1 MYKGLPTSDVFS
13 SSFAQFSSYVVLD
26 SAWCLFFCLQ
36 QANPS
41 HFQNLSLFLLF
52 PTLSPSLFFR
62 QRRIIQFTYLTNMHR
77 QKTVAQ
83 ILLILSILN
92 SVLAAPTV
100 IRGMPG
106 AHDTVAVRGPGGGV
120 VGTSTGSTPEPQP
133 NEGFDWESWM
143 KGHPRD
149 PYKDFNW
156 ESWSKGVT
164 STQPTSTGSSPQA
177 GHSETQS
184 VASSK
189 EIPQPETQSVA
200 SSKGIPQPETQSVA
214 SSKGIPQPEPQ
225 PQSAAPSK
233 AAWKQKM
240 LTPEKIKATKYVG
253 AAGLLLV
260 ASMGFLLPDIIH
272 NDYKDSQS

>member
-1 MYKGLPTSDVFS
+1 
-13 SSFAQFSSYVVLD
+13 
-26 SAWCLFFCLQ
+26 
-36 QANPS
+36 
-41 HFQNLSLFLLF
+41 
-52 PTLSPSLFFR
+52 
-62 QRRIIQFTYLTNMHR
+62 MHR

-92 SVLAAPTV
+92 SVLAAPIV

-106 AHDTVAVRGPGGGV
+106 ARGAVAVRDPGGGV

-133 NEGFDWESWM
+133 NKGFDWESWI

-164 STQPTSTGSSPQA
+164 STQPTSTGSSP
-177 GHSETQS
+177 GHSSSETQS

-200 SSKGIPQPETQSVA
+200 SSKEIPQP
-214 SSKGIPQPEPQ
+214 KPQ

-233 AAWKQKM
+233 AAAWKQKIM
-240 LTPEKIKATKYVG
+240 TPGKIKATKYVA
-253 AAGLLLV
+253 AAGLLT
-260 ASMGFLLPDIIH
+260 AAYMGLLFPEIIH
-272 NDYKDSQS
+272 KDGKDSQS